1 MSYFK
6 TPKAK
11 ALLATVGSVSVL
23 YVLIAGLIALI
34 EHYPKYT
41 LLAMMGLGFFWVLSS
56 FYSMFLSKYEQEIES
71 EEISLDEEE

>member
-1 MSYFK
+1 MNYFK

-11 ALLATVGSVSVL
+11 ALLATIGSVSVL
-23 YVLIAGLIALI
+23 YVLIAGLITLI

>member
-11 ALLATVGSVSVL
+11 ALLATIGSISVL
-23 YVLIAGLIALI
+23 YVLIVGLISLI

-41 LLAMMGLGFFWVLSS
+41 LLTMMGLGFFWVLSS
-56 FYSMFLSKYEQEIES
+56 FYSMFLNKYEQEIET

>member
-11 ALLATVGSVSVL
+11 ALLATIGSVSVL
-23 YVLIAGLIALI
+23 YVLIAGLISLI

-41 LLAMMGLGFFWVLSS
+41 LLTMMGLGFFWVLSS
-56 FYSMFLSKYEQEIES
+56 FYSMFLNKYEQEIET

>member
-11 ALLATVGSVSVL
+11 ALLATAGSVSVL
-23 YVLIAGLIALI
+23 YLLIAGLVTLI
-34 EHYPKYT
+34 EHYPKYV
-41 LLAMMGLGFFWVLSS
+41 LLSMFGLGFFWALSS